1 MTAADDFR
9 PLADRMRPRR
19 LADVAGQQ
27 HVLGDGQPLRRS
39 LDSGR
44 LHSMIFWGP
53 PGTGKTTLARLIASG
68 ADAAFIGLSA
78 VMAGVKD
85 VREAV
90 AKANAHREQSDRTT
104 LIFLDEVH
112 RFNKAQQD
120 AFLPFVE
127 DGTFV
132 FVGATTE
139 NPSFALNNALLSR
152 ARVYVLKP
160 LTDAALV
167 SILARA
173 LADSEH
179 GLGESAPVIGAAGL
193 ARLASAADGDARR
206 ALGMLELAS
215 DLAGG
220 GEVTDEIIDSVA
232 SGGLRRFDRQGE
244 AFYDQISALHKAI
257 RGSDPDAAVYWLA
270 RMLDGG
276 CDPLYVARRVLRMA
290 SEDIGNADPR
300 CLTIALDAWQVYE
313 RLGSPEGELALYQAV
328 VFLACAA
335 KSNAVYTAA
344 KAAVADVR
352 EHGSLEVPLHI
363 RNAPT
368 GLMKELG
375 YGRGYR
381 YAHDED
387 DGFAAGEV
395 YLPETIAGRTYYHPV
410 ARGLETKI
418 GEKLQRLRQLNA
430 QARRKTNKNPR
441 DKS

>member
-9 PLADRMRPRR
+9 PLADRLRPRR

-27 HVLGDGQPLRRS
+27 HVLGDGQPLRRA

-90 AKANAHREQSDRTT
+90 ARANAHREQSGRTT

-160 LTDAALV
+160 LTADALV
-167 SILARA
+167 SILERA
-173 LADSEH
+173 LNDSEC
-179 GLGESAPVIGAAGL
+179 GLGESAPAIDAAGL

-206 ALGMLELAS
+206 ALGMLELAA

-244 AFYDQISALHKAI
+244 AF
-257 RGSDPDAAVYWLA
+257 
-270 RMLDGG
+270 
-276 CDPLYVARRVLRMA
+276 
-290 SEDIGNADPR
+290 
-300 CLTIALDAWQVYE
+300 
-313 RLGSPEGELALYQAV
+313 
-328 VFLACAA
+328 
-335 KSNAVYTAA
+335 
-344 KAAVADVR
+344 
-352 EHGSLEVPLHI
+352 
-363 RNAPT
+363 
-368 GLMKELG
+368 
-375 YGRGYR
+375 
-381 YAHDED
+381 
-387 DGFAAGEV
+387 
-395 YLPETIAGRTYYHPV
+395 
-410 ARGLETKI
+410 
-418 GEKLQRLRQLNA
+418 
-430 QARRKTNKNPR
+430 
-441 DKS
+441 